1 MKRAGLFL
9 VCFLLFALIVGGC
22 GAYLYFTPRGV
33 LRPDGPDA
41 VMQELMDGM
50 DRDKWR
56 AEYVRLCP
64 APVTEFEDQAR
75 VTGHI
80 FDAAVGDGR
89 FLFRPVP
96 GSETDEQQDYLVSA
110 GDADLFLARLT
121 YDGRRWNAQLQG
133 LDAIRAVPRTLSITV
148 PEYTVLTLNGKKVGP
163 SYIIDD
169 NVLYEDMSALEMR
182 FSSWPHLVRYAIEGI
197 YEDAEL
203 SAEREGGLTLLYADG
218 TQWRY
223 TVPDAAGYSF
233 AVTAPGEAAV
243 TVNGAVLGA
252 GDVAGTAAYP
262 TRLEV
267 PGELQGALP
276 SFSIYAA
283 GGLYTQASE
292 ISAVMPDGTVLTGE
306 TAGDGSV
313 SFPLPGSRA
322 LYEANHKRVE
332 EFLKALCEY
341 GAGHTASYYPSV
353 YAVAGSGVQKYI
365 QAAISSLHWTTGVTT
380 KYTEISSSDYIPLGD
395 AAFIC
400 RGRVDC
406 STTTRYQ
413 TVDLDIRYEMLWVKV
428 NNNWLVQDLAY
439 A

>member
-1 MKRAGLFL
+1 MKRFGLFFL
-9 VCFLLFALIVGGC
+9 CLLLFAALVGGC
-22 GAYLYFTPRGV
+22 AAYLYLTPRSL

-41 VMQELMDGM
+41 VMQSVMDST
-50 DRDKWR
+50 DRAGWR
-56 AEYVRLCP
+56 AEYLRLCP
-64 APVTEFEDQAR
+64 VAVTEFEDAEK
-75 VTGHI
+75 VTGDV
-80 FDAAVGDGR
+80 FDAAVGESR
-89 FLFRPVP
+89 FSFRPVP
-96 GSETDEQQDYLVSA
+96 GSESDRTQDYLISA
-110 GDADLFLARLT
+110 GDTDLFAARLT
-121 YDGRRWNAQLQG
+121 YDGRHWSASLQG
-133 LDAIRAVPRTLSITV
+133 LDAVHAAPRTLTATV
-148 PEYTVLTLNGKKVGP
+148 PEGTALSINGKAVGP
-163 SYIIDD
+163 AYIIDD

-203 SAEREGGLTLLYADG
+203 TAEREGGLTLLYADG

>member
-1 MKRAGLFL
+1 MKRFGLFFL
-9 VCFLLFALIVGGC
+9 CLLLFAALVGGC
-22 GAYLYFTPRGV
+22 AAYLYLTPRGV

-41 VMQELMDGM
+41 VMQSVMDST
-50 DRDKWR
+50 DRAGWR
-56 AEYVRLCP
+56 AEYLRLCP
-64 APVTEFEDQAR
+64 VAVTEFEDAEK
-75 VTGHI
+75 VTGDV
-80 FDAAVGDGR
+80 FDAAVGESR
-89 FLFRPVP
+89 FSFRPVP
-96 GSETDEQQDYLVSA
+96 GSESDRTQDYLISA
-110 GDADLFLARLT
+110 GDTDLFAARLT
-121 YDGRRWNAQLQG
+121 YDGRHWSASLQG
-133 LDAIRAVPRTLSITV
+133 LDAVHAAPRTLTATV
-148 PEYTVLTLNGKKVGP
+148 PEGTALSINGKAVGP
-163 SYIIDD
+163 AYIIDD

-182 FSSWPHLVRYAIEGI
+182 FEAWPHLVRYAIEGI

-203 SAEREGGLTLLYADG
+203 TAEREGGLTLLYADG

-313 SFPLPGSRA
+313 SFPLPGSQA

-341 GAGHTASYYPSV
+341 GAGHTASYYPSL
-353 YAVAGSGVQKYI
+353 YTVAGSDVQKYI

>member
-1 MKRAGLFL
+1 MEKL
-9 VCFLLFALIVGGC
+9 
-22 GAYLYFTPRGV
+22 
-33 LRPDGPDA
+33 
-41 VMQELMDGM
+41 
-50 DRDKWR
+50 
-56 AEYVRLCP
+56 
-64 APVTEFEDQAR
+64 
-75 VTGHI
+75 
-80 FDAAVGDGR
+80 
-89 FLFRPVP
+89 
-96 GSETDEQQDYLVSA
+96 
-110 GDADLFLARLT
+110 
-121 YDGRRWNAQLQG
+121 
-133 LDAIRAVPRTLSITV
+133 
-148 PEYTVLTLNGKKVGP
+148 
-163 SYIIDD
+163 
-169 NVLYEDMSALEMR
+169 
-182 FSSWPHLVRYAIEGI
+182 
-197 YEDAEL
+197 
-203 SAEREGGLTLLYADG
+203 
-218 TQWRY
+218 
-223 TVPDAAGYSF
+223 PDAAGYSF
-233 AVTAPGEAAV
+233 AVSVPQGAVV
-243 TVNGAVLGA
+243 TVNG
-252 GDVAGTAAYP
+252 
-262 TRLEV
+262 TRLTDAQLVGSSTLTTPLDVPEV
-267 PGELQGALP
+267 VKPYLP
-276 SFSIYAA
+276 SMNYYAA

-313 SFPLPGSRA
+313 SFPLPGSRE

-353 YAVAGSGVQKYI
+353 YAVAGSGVQKDI